1 MAWAWSVAVAQCRVL
16 QPEDVA
22 GFERKTQQILAS
34 VANPV
39 KMADS
44 SETGSVRRRTALG
57 ALALG
62 VSAGTA
68 GCMRRLRAAAG
79 WQSASPVSLEI
90 KTLPADADPYAL
102 RVSRAVAEWFRAVG
116 LRVDVTPMAPE
127 ELYRQV
133 LLRNEFDAFVAP
145 GPTGIQTGDALY
157 ALLHSRFSAEP
168 GWQNPFGYANLDVDD
183 SLATQ
188 RSSTGAA
195 RRSALAS
202 VQRSVAR
209 TQPFSVVAF
218 PDEIRAVRSSRFSGW
233 HRMDYDSPLGYLSLD
248 DTASSGTDQ
257 TETTATTAEDDGA
270 LRVVMTDRRPT
281 ENLNPLAV
289 EFRWTGI
296 LTGLLYDSL
305 GYETR
310 TGRIEPWLADTWE
323 FTDDGDRPRA
333 RVRLRSALTWH
344 DGTTI
349 TAEDVAFTYA
359 LLSDVTLG
367 QSDEHTATTESDA
380 PVAAPRFRGRSSL
393 VADAETVDTRTVEVQ
408 FTDCT
413 PTVATRAF
421 TLPVLPE
428 HVWGE
433 RTEPASVGG
442 VNLGSA
448 AEILVTNNIPP
459 VGSGPVAF
467 EHNIPGERLVLDRF
481 DDHFLATDP
490 PEGVPAR
497 LRNGPPFDRI
507 VVDVVG
513 SDETAVSMV
522 ASDEADVTGTAA
534 GAATVPRIG
543 RSGDLDLVID
553 RSSAPY
559 VVGYNTRRRPLTN
572 PRFRNTLAHLIDQQ
586 WVADDVFDG
595 YAWPAVSPLAGTDPV
610 PEDLEWD
617 EGNPVT
623 PFFGSNGQI
632 DVERA
637 RRAFRDVGYEYK
649 DGTLVERN

>member
-1 MAWAWSVAVAQCRVL
+1 MG
-16 QPEDVA
+16 E
-22 GFERKTQQILAS
+22 
-34 VANPV
+34 
-39 KMADS
+39 S
-44 SETGSVRRRTALG
+44 SATGAIRRRTALG
-57 ALALG
+57 ALAFG
-62 VSAGTA
+62 ASAGTA

-102 RVSRAVAEWFRAVG
+102 RVSRAIAEWFRAVG
-116 LRVDVTPMAPE
+116 LQVDVTPMAPE

-145 GPTGIQTGDALY
+145 GPTGIQNGDALY

-183 SLATQ
+183 SLETQ

-195 RRSALAS
+195 RQAAFAS

-233 HRMDYDSPLGYLSLD
+233 HRMNYDSPLGYLSLD
-248 DTASSGTDQ
+248 EASSTGADGA
-257 TETTATTAEDDGA
+257 ETATEDGRD

-310 TGRIEPWLADTWE
+310 AGHVEPWLADTWE
-323 FTDDGDRPRA
+323 FTDDGNRPRA

-344 DGTTI
+344 DETTI
-349 TAEDVAFTYA
+349 TAEDAAFTYA

-367 QSDEHTATTESDA
+367 QSDEQTATTESGA

-393 VADAETVDTRTVEVQ
+393 VADAEAVDTRTVEVQ

-413 PTVATRAF
+413 PAVATRAF
-421 TLPVLPE
+421 TVPVFPE
-428 HVWGE
+428 HIWAE
-433 RTEPASVGG
+433 RGGPASIGG
-442 VNLGSA
+442 LDLGSA

-467 EHNIPGERLVLDRF
+467 ERNVPGERLVLDRF
-481 DDHFLATDP
+481 DDHFLATDSP
-490 PEGVPAR
+490 DDVPAR
-497 LRNGPPFDRI
+497 LRDGPAFDRI
-507 VVDVVG
+507 TVDVVG

-522 ASDEADVTGTAA
+522 ANDGADVTGTAV

-559 VVGYNTRRRPLTN
+559 IVGYNTRRRPLTN

-586 WVADDVFDG
+586 WVANDVFDG
-595 YAWPAVSPLAGTDPV
+595 YAWPAASPLAGTDLV
-610 PEDLEWD
+610 PGDLEWD
-617 EGNPVT
+617 EENPVT
-623 PFFGSNGQI
+623 PFFGSDGRV

-637 RRAFRDVGYEYK
+637 REAFRDVGYEYE